1 MELVHLLFADACDL
15 LIGARRLYDLVD
27 HALDHL
33 RGVARGLL
41 TGVDAAHHADHGRRD
56 AFDTGIQ
63 VADDGRDLARGF
75 GGTHRETAHLVGH
88 HRKTAA
94 RLARA
99 RRLDGRV
106 EREQI
111 RLLGDG
117 ANGAD
122 DVEDL
127 LRGVLE
133 LIHLLRSAV
142 DLTHGRVHL
151 ADIAQLLRGRRHF
164 LRATVLVLAD
174 LGDFVGD
181 GRDLIGRLRH
191 LFAVVVDVADH
202 LGEVRQLRIEAAL
215 EYPDLIERLGLHRV
229 GEIALLDAR
238 ERSYWV
244 LDGARKQLGGQRS
257 DEGQDRD

>member
-41 TGVDAAHHADHGRRD
+41 TGVDAAHHADHGRRA

-75 GGTHRETAHLVGH
+75 GGPHRETAHLVGH

-94 RLARA
+94 RLALA
-99 RRLDGRV
+99 R
-106 EREQI
+106 
-111 RLLGDG
+111 
-117 ANGAD
+117 
-122 DVEDL
+122 
-127 LRGVLE
+127 
-133 LIHLLRSAV
+133 IHLLRSAG

-151 ADIAQLLRGRRHF
+151 ADVALHRDDARARAFLGFHRAVIRLLGELVHRRGDIAQLLRGRRHF

-202 LGEVRQLRIEAAL
+202 LGEVRQHRIEAAL

-238 ERSYWV
+238 ERSY
-244 LDGARKQLGGQRS
+244 
-257 DEGQDRD
+257 